1 MILSGCRR
9 LSCRKVG
16 ALATMPAFVVA
27 SMVLDAATD
36 PSKAP
41 TFATPVRTGAGG
53 ALGETAAPYPPAPCK
68 IAASTSDAD
77 RSSADAIESV
87 EPKPAPAV
95 SRCPTADEVVYVM
108 ACMQMNGPEAEGLR
122 KCPRAINALE
132 ARLPHD
138 HYKDAQLML
147 AMRQADGRNAGIFR
161 DTAPMRAIVSD
172 FIRAQK
178 AANRRYAVLAERSNI
193 DPYLENSWACL
204 KARANGALGPG
215 RPEKRQTASSLG
227 SSQ

>member
-1 MILSGCRR
+1 
-9 LSCRKVG
+9 
-16 ALATMPAFVVA
+16 MPAFVVA
-27 SMVLDAATD
+27 SMVLDTATD
-36 PSKAP
+36 PSKAS

-77 RSSADAIESV
+77 CSGADAIESAAV
-87 EPKPAPAV
+87 KPAPAV
-95 SRCPTADEVVYVM
+95 SRYPTANEVVYVM
-108 ACMQMNGPEAEGLR
+108 ACMQMNGPEAAGLR
-122 KCPRAINALE
+122 KCPCAINALE
-132 ARLPHD
+132 ARLPDD
-138 HYKDAQLML
+138 HYKDAQLVL
-147 AMRQADGRNAGIFR
+147 AMRQANGRNAGIFR

-178 AANRRYAVLAERSNI
+178 AANRRYAVLTERFQHRHL
-193 DPYLENSWACL
+193 PGGLMGLPEGEGQW
-204 KARANGALGPG
+204 RAWPG

>member
-1 MILSGCRR
+1 MILSGSRC
-9 LSCRKVG
+9 LSCREVG

-27 SMVLDAATD
+27 SMVLDTATD
-36 PSKAP
+36 PSKAS

-77 RSSADAIESV
+77 CSGADAIESAAV
-87 EPKPAPAV
+87 KPAPAV
-95 SRCPTADEVVYVM
+95 SRYPTADEVVYVM
-108 ACMQMNGPEAEGLR
+108 ACMQMNGPEADGLR
-122 KCPRAINALE
+122 KCPCAINALE
-132 ARLPHD
+132 ARLPDD
-138 HYKDAQLML
+138 HYKDAQLVL

-178 AANRRYAVLAERSNI
+178 GSQPALCRLDRAIPTSRPTWRTHGLA
-193 DPYLENSWACL
+193 
-204 KARANGALGPG
+204 
-215 RPEKRQTASSLG
+215 
-227 SSQ
+227 